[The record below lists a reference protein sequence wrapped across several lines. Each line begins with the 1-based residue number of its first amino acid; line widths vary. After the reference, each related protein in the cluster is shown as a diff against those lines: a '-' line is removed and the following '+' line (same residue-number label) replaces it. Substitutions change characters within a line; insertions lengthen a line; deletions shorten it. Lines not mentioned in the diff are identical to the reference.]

1 MLTMCHVTVV
11 NILCPLIHV
20 TFTRDRV
27 VKGLK
32 RCGLP
37 DSPSILPYMLPE

>member
-1 MLTMCHVTVV
+1 MCQVTVV

-20 TFTRDRV
+20 IFTRDRI

-32 RCGLP
+32 RCAVL